1 MFDSTGDGSYILIAS
16 DTQPLIDL
24 SEYYIFGDVK
34 ATIDG
39 TIQGEIYDGNEKIGT
54 ANLVLPLD
62 GIPDASMVTIKGMC
76 LFCGQPGK
84 KYTVKFNAENL
95 WAMEQ

>member
-1 MFDSTGDGSYILIAS
+1 
-16 DTQPLIDL
+16 
-24 SEYYIFGDVK
+24 
-34 ATIDG
+34 
-39 TIQGEIYDGNEKIGT
+39 
-54 ANLVLPLD
+54 
-62 GIPDASMVTIKGMC
+62 MVTIKGMC

>member
-1 MFDSTGDGSYILIAS
+1 MGLKR
-16 DTQPLIDL
+16 

-62 GIPDASMVTIKGMC
+62 GIPNANMVAIKGIC
-76 LFCGQPGK
+76 LFCGQPGNH
-84 KYTVKFNAENL
+84 YSVKFNAENL